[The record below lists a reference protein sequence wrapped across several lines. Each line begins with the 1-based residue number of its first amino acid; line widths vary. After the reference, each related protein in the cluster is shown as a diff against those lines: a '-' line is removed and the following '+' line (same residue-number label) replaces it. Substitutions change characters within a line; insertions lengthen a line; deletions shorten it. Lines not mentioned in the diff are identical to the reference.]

1 MKTKTRQQIKI
12 ILNDRKL
19 FAGMLLIVVGLFFTG
34 VPLFM
39 DKVHSK
45 SDLVEISATLRNCSF
60 DEHRGPRYHTYL
72 YYLYLNNY
80 PNTFQI
86 SADFVPY
93 FDKDYFEKT
102 VQSGD
107 TLHVFISRHDYAAI
121 DYQEKVKLFGIYK
134 DNTTYYLWAYFYF
147 CWFVIVLFQQ
157 RQIEN
162 KQLYFVIQTPASAIL

>member
-1 MKTKTRQQIKI
+1 
-12 ILNDRKL
+12 
-19 FAGMLLIVVGLFFTG
+19 MLLIVVGLFFTG

-134 DNTTYYLWAYFYF
+134 DNTTYYLNCDQVIQKYNDGLQLYGGLIFIFVGLLLFYF
-147 CWFVIVLFQQ
+147 
-157 RQIEN
+157 N
-162 KQLYFVIQTPASAIL
+162 KDKLKISNYIL